1 MKKTLLFASLL
12 FAGSTFAQSF
22 TPANEPMIGDAEN
35 MFLCDSFAANYATT
49 VGAGANWDYTALQK
63 INGQMKSISL
73 ISPASTAQGAS
84 YPSSNKNVEVQ
95 GFFSTY
101 WETNATE
108 RNSVGFVYNEPTFGE
123 IQAVF
128 TNPAKLVSYD
138 FNLDDVVSDDYA
150 GTMTFS
156 FNGIPLNPPCTGKV
170 HSKYDGKGTLMLNA
184 ATTLTDVQRIY
195 TIDTLDALVA
205 TPLGNF
211 QIKFIRTQY
220 EYYHFATS
228 KLPVFTHST
237 GIMTNDGAVVG
248 EFTVVLSAFEPDN
261 VLAVNNTT
269 VNNFS
274 VYPNPVKTDLTIA
287 GEFTQADAQI
297 VNQAGQVVKTIA
309 AVTPGTIIDMTN
321 VDKGLYFLNLNINGQ
336 NNVQKIIKE

>member
-12 FAGSTFAQSF
+12 FAGSSFAQTF
-22 TPANEPMIGDAEN
+22 TPTNEPVIGDAN
-35 MFLCDSFAANYATT
+35 SMYLCDSFVTNYAGVSGSGVT
-49 VGAGANWDYTALQK
+49 WDYSNIQK
-63 INGQMKSISL
+63 VDGEMKSISL
-73 ISPASTAQGAS
+73 IDPTATINSAD

-123 IQAVF
+123 VKAVF
-128 TNPAKLVSYD
+128 SNPAKLVSYD
-138 FNLDDVVSDDYA
+138 FNLNDVVSDNYA
-150 GTMTFS
+150 GTLSFE
-156 FNGIPLNPPCTGKV
+156 FNGIPLSPACTGTV
-170 HSKYDGKGTLMLNA
+170 YSKFDGIGTLKLNA
-184 ATTLTDVQRIY
+184 ATTLTDVQRIVMH
-195 TIDTLDALVA
+195 DTLDALIA
-205 TPLGNF
+205 SPFGNF
-211 QIKFIRTQY
+211 QIKFVRAQY

-237 GIMTNDGAVVG
+237 GIMTNDTNVVG
-248 EFTVVLSAFEPDN
+248 AFTVVLSAFEPDN
-261 VLAVNNTT
+261 VLAVSNTT
-269 VNNFS
+269 VNNFK

-297 VNQAGQVVKTIA
+297 VNQAGQVVKTITG
-309 AVTPGTIIDMTN
+309 VTPGTIIDMTN